1 MLHWHRITW
10 NLAGRECRLH
20 GRPVWVIK
28 PPRIRRL
35 SFCMIRSHPRRA
47 ALAVNSGLTVFIPAE
62 SRGFISGVLEIAW
75 FYVHADCLSACRP
88 ASWCSCKHA
97 VTSRHLLPSSAL
109 DSDTILAFPDLVV
122 RTLNAWWE
130 ICPLKVQCKAPL
142 CRLYNIPTQPW
153 SESSLFQTSLSTLM
167 IPSAALPQKLLTA
180 TECLEVFTARL
191 FWNSKLE
198 NQSGIPFLKTPLK
211 KKKKKRQ
218 TDSGHKLKSI

>member
-35 SFCMIRSHPRRA
+35 SFCMIRSHPRWA
-47 ALAVNSGLTVFIPAE
+47 ALAVNSRLTVFIPAE

-97 VTSRHLLPSSAL
+97 VASRHLLPSSAL
-109 DSDTILAFPDLVV
+109 DSDTILAFPGLLV

-130 ICPLKVQCKAPL
+130 ICPLKVQCQAPL
-142 CRLYNIPTQPW
+142 CHTYVTLVRIIPVPDFSFYTDDAVCC
-153 SESSLFQTSLSTLM
+153 
-167 IPSAALPQKLLTA
+167 AASKA
-180 TECLEVFTARL
+180 FNCNWVFV
-191 FWNSKLE
+191 SV
-198 NQSGIPFLKTPLK
+198 
-211 KKKKKRQ
+211 
-218 TDSGHKLKSI
+218 